1 MKEFFAS
8 LERSRQIQLVAGIG
22 LVAVLTIALLIWL
35 LMPDNKLLFGNLRER
50 DAAEITQ
57 ALAEWKVPY
66 QIVDGGTAIEVPAES
81 VYDTRM
87 KLVAS
92 GIPKGGHA
100 GFELFDDADFGVTE
114 FAQRVNYQRALQGE
128 IERTIG
134 RLPGIAEVRV
144 HLTIRKPGLF
154 VGDQESSKAS
164 VALTLQPGT
173 QLTGPQIDGVR
184 SLVAAAVEG
193 LSQDQVSVLGSDGSL
208 LAAARPE
215 EGDKLQ
221 AVGDEES
228 RVELSVRSKIEHLLS
243 QIVPGEDVRVSVDAT
258 LNMDKVR
265 EVSERPTSQGDTGND
280 LLSRQRT
287 TNSNSPEGSRAQSEL
302 ETEFVHGVA
311 RTEISRAQGRIER
324 LSIAVL
330 MPATAKGLDLGQVRE
345 LVKAASG
352 ADETRGDVINIT
364 RLGATGTARQTLHK
378 PERDGTPLAFSKMK
392 GGHWLWAAVIG
403 IALCLCAFVVL
414 RFRHASPRRLT
425 EAEREAALARLQT
438 WLAKG
443 DAA

>member
-1 MKEFFAS
+1 MKEFFSS
-8 LERSRQIQLVAGIG
+8 LDRTRKIQLAVG
-22 LVAVLTIALLIWL
+22 LVLLVLTTVALLVWL
-35 LMPDNKLLFGNLRER
+35 LTPSKKLLFGNLRER

-57 ALAEWKVPY
+57 ALTEWKVPY
-66 QIVDGGTAIEVPAES
+66 QIVDGGAAIEVPADA

-128 IERTIG
+128 IERTIS
-134 RLPGIAEVRV
+134 RLPGVAEVRV

-164 VALTLQPGT
+164 VALTLQPGI
-173 QLTGPQIDGVR
+173 QLSAQQIDGVR
-184 SLVAAAVEG
+184 SLVAASVEG
-193 LSQDQVSVLGSDGSL
+193 LAPGQVSVLGSDGSL
-208 LAAARPE
+208 LAAAQPDG
-215 EGDKLQ
+215 GDKLM
-221 AVGDEES
+221 AFGDEES
-228 RVELSVRSKIEHLLS
+228 RVEIDVRSKIEHLLS
-243 QIVPGEDVRVSVDAT
+243 QIVPGEDFRVSVDAT
-258 LNMDKVR
+258 INMDKVR

-287 TNSNSPEGSRAQSEL
+287 SNSHTSEGSRAQSEL

-330 MPATAKGLDLGQVRE
+330 IPAGVKGIDLRQVRE

-352 ADETRGDVINIT
+352 ADEARGDVINVT
-364 RLGATGTARQTLHK
+364 RLGSADAARSNAPEAAPHPGSPALH
-378 PERDGTPLAFSKMK
+378 RVSGDGWVWAIGGLLLCLLAFFA
-392 GGHWLWAAVIG
+392 W
-403 IALCLCAFVVL
+403 
-414 RFRHASPRRLT
+414 RFSRSTPQRLT
-425 EAEREAALARLQT
+425 HAQREDALARMQA